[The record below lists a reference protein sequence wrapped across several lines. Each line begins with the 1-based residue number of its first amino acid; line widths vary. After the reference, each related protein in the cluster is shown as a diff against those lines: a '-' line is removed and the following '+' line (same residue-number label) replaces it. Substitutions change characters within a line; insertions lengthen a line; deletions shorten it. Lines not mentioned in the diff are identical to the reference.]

1 MTDYTVVVMYDV
13 QLTESLFPAQTDQPI
28 LEETVGDA
36 LRRVTAARPDGP
48 ALVEVTMDGQTA
60 RRWSYAE
67 LTAEVDRL
75 AAALSTRFAKGER
88 VAVWSP
94 NSPEW
99 VMMEYASAIAG
110 LTLVTVN
117 PGFQSR
123 ELQYVLEQS
132 NSAGLFV
139 VDEYRGNPMHQ
150 LAREVAETLPNL
162 RELCLMEDHGQ
173 LFATGSRTDGVPEV
187 SPLDPFMI
195 QYTSG
200 TTGFPKGAVLSH
212 RSVINNALLFKNR
225 TGLADGSRWINFM
238 PQFHTG
244 GSGCTTLGCLHSMGC
259 MYICRLFNPVPILQL
274 IAGEQANSLTGVPT
288 MLIAM
293 CEAQDQLQLDVS
305 SVRMAVSGGAMVAPE
320 LVRRV
325 RQTFGCD
332 FQIIY
337 GQTETS
343 PVLTQSNLG
352 DSLEDIANTVGQPL
366 AQTSISIR
374 DPASNTVVPCGA
386 VGEICAKGYCNMLSY
401 NNNPE
406 ATAATVDSDGWL
418 HTGDLGTMDNRG
430 FVAVTGRVKEM
441 IIRGGEN
448 LFPAEIENT
457 LLEHPSVAEVAV
469 VGLPDE
475 RWGEIVGCFVRT
487 EAGAALDIGALKA
500 HCRERLAAQKT
511 PAVWIQVD
519 GFPLTGSGKIQKFVM
534 RDRFEKGEY
543 TAGPQP
549 S

>member
-1 MTDYTVVVMYDV
+1 MYDV
-13 QLTESLFPAQTDQPI
+13 KLTESLFPPQTDQPI
-28 LEETVGDA
+28 LEESVSGA
-36 LRRVTAARPDGP
+36 LRRVTAARPEGP
-48 ALVEVTMDGQTA
+48 ALVEVTMEGQTA
-60 RRWSYAE
+60 RRWTYRE
-67 LTAEVDRL
+67 LLSEVERL
-75 AAALSTRFAKGER
+75 AAALASRFAKGER
-88 VAVWSP
+88 IAVWSP

-99 VMMEYASAIAG
+99 VMMEYASAMAG

-117 PGFQSR
+117 PGFQAR
-123 ELQYVLEQS
+123 ELKYVLEQS

-139 VDEYRGNPMHQ
+139 VDEYRGNPMGDIAKQ
-150 LAREVAETLPNL
+150 VGETLPNL
-162 RELCLMEDHGQ
+162 RELCMMEDHEQ
-173 LFATGSRTDGVPEV
+173 LYKTGGRTDGVPDV
-187 SPLDPFMI
+187 DPLDPFMI

-225 TGLADGSRWINFM
+225 TGLTDGSRWINFM

-244 GSGCTTLGCLHSMGC
+244 GSGCTTLGCLHSQGC
-259 MYICRLFNPVPILQL
+259 MYICRVFNPVPILQL
-274 IAGEQANSLTGVPT
+274 IAAEQAHSLTGVPT

-293 CEAQDQLQLDVS
+293 CEAQDQMQLDVT

-352 DSLEDIANTVGQPL
+352 DSLEDIANSVGQPL
-366 AQTSISIR
+366 PQTSISIR
-374 DPASNTVVPCGA
+374 DPATNTVVACGA
-386 VGEICAKGYCNMLSY
+386 IGEICAKGYCNMLEY

-418 HTGDLGTMDNRG
+418 HTGDLGTMNDRG
-430 FVAVTGRVKEM
+430 YLAVTGRVKEM

-475 RWGEIVGCFVRT
+475 RWGEIVGCFVRMEPGVT
-487 EAGAALDIGALKA
+487 LDVGALKGF
-500 HCRERLAAQKT
+500 CRERLAAQKT
-511 PAVWIQVD
+511 PAIWVQVD
-519 GFPLTGSGKIQKFVM
+519 SFPLTGSGKVQKFVI
-534 RDRFEKGEY
+534 REKFEKG
-543 TAGPQP
+543 GFVPV